1 MLIIEGND
9 IPVSAE
15 DLPPS
20 ALDGSSRWEAVLDLA
35 RQADTVDGVF
45 PFNEDATLSPD
56 KTTHLLAF
64 DAGRLVGCALVG
76 SDSSAQMV
84 VGPEYRRRHVATQL
98 LARMDPHSEL
108 WAFGDLPAAQG
119 FCAAQG
125 FEPVRGLLV
134 MDRPPTPLEDNA
146 KTSSS
151 PARIS
156 AYVPDDLG
164 ELVQLN
170 ARVFSAHPE
179 QGHLTIDDFRA
190 RIASPWFDPAGLLI
204 ARDVD
209 GAMVGFHWTKAEDG
223 IGEVYVLGVDPDHAG
238 SGLGRRLL
246 NVGLA
251 YLDTREVTVIRLW
264 VEWDNTI
271 ARNLYEA
278 SGFSVVRR
286 DLRYRKV

>member
-1 MLIIEGND
+1 MLIIEGHD

-15 DLPPS
+15 DLPPGAQDS
-20 ALDGSSRWEAVLDLA
+20 TTRWESIMDLA
-35 RQADTVDGVF
+35 RQAETVDGIF

-64 DAGRLVGCALVG
+64 DAGRLVGCALVAPDG
-76 SDSSAQMV
+76 SAQMAV
-84 VGPEYRRRHVATQL
+84 TPAHRRHHVATQL
-98 LARMDPHSEL
+98 LARMDPGTEL

-125 FEPVRGLLV
+125 FQPVRGLLV
-134 MDRPPTPLEDNA
+134 MDRPPTPLADTA
-146 KTSSS
+146 KPSSS
-151 PARIS
+151 PTRIS
-156 AYVPDDLG
+156 AYVPNDLS

-179 QGHLTIDDFRA
+179 QGQLTIDDFRT

-204 ARDVD
+204 ARDID
-209 GAMVGFHWTKAEDG
+209 GTMVGFHWTKAEDG

-246 NVGLA
+246 NAGLA
-251 YLDTREVTVIRLW
+251 YLDTRAVTVIRLW

-286 DLRYRKV
+286 DLRYRRV